1 MKKIVIFSLESI
13 ANGGDQMLG
22 DTTEFLISDANDVKI
37 SRAQLMPRDTQF
49 VKDNYLKV
57 AISHIA
63 FSIAEKLPDF
73 FKYRLYNW
81 GYKFRYSSYYKSVIS
96 KADKIIFGIGM
107 LKYSTQDFSYMFECI
122 NKIATKMNV
131 PVLMSAMS
139 VEKPIESDYRFRQVV
154 RAVNYPCVKAIT
166 TRDGQKGLDR
176 LRKHYIK
183 RDSLKSDFVGDPALW
198 APECYGIRKGSLHTP
213 AKLGIGLVRTDI
225 YEDYKNDVSKE
236 QLENMYRELIRLVIE
251 DGRFDFYL
259 FCNGMERDIEF
270 GRQLIKE
277 FNLPESKLLEKPKTA
292 KELLELV
299 SGFDL
304 VFGAR
309 LHACITSVSLG
320 VPVSGLLWDN
330 KLDYFSET
338 MGIRDYFN
346 DAPEVNGRCVY
357 AKLKAAFEHPL
368 DCDNRNNYKEKTKNS
383 LQQFV
388 QNS

>member
-183 RDSLKSDFVGDPALW
+183 RDSLKFDFVGDPALW
-198 APECYGIRKGSLHTP
+198 APECYGIRKDSLHTP

-225 YEDYKNDVSKE
+225 SIV
-236 QLENMYRELIRLVIE
+236 R
-251 DGRFDFYL
+251 
-259 FCNGMERDIEF
+259 
-270 GRQLIKE
+270 
-277 FNLPESKLLEKPKTA
+277 
-292 KELLELV
+292 
-299 SGFDL
+299 
-304 VFGAR
+304 
-309 LHACITSVSLG
+309 
-320 VPVSGLLWDN
+320 
-330 KLDYFSET
+330 
-338 MGIRDYFN
+338 
-346 DAPEVNGRCVY
+346 
-357 AKLKAAFEHPL
+357 
-368 DCDNRNNYKEKTKNS
+368 
-383 LQQFV
+383 
-388 QNS
+388 

>member
-1 MKKIVIFSLESI
+1 
-13 ANGGDQMLG
+13 
-22 DTTEFLISDANDVKI
+22 
-37 SRAQLMPRDTQF
+37 
-49 VKDNYLKV
+49 
-57 AISHIA
+57 
-63 FSIAEKLPDF
+63 
-73 FKYRLYNW
+73 
-81 GYKFRYSSYYKSVIS
+81 
-96 KADKIIFGIGM
+96 
-107 LKYSTQDFSYMFECI
+107 
-122 NKIATKMNV
+122 
-131 PVLMSAMS
+131 
-139 VEKPIESDYRFRQVV
+139 
-154 RAVNYPCVKAIT
+154 
-166 TRDGQKGLDR
+166 
-176 LRKHYIK
+176 
-183 RDSLKSDFVGDPALW
+183 
-198 APECYGIRKGSLHTP
+198 
-213 AKLGIGLVRTDI
+213 
-225 YEDYKNDVSKE
+225 
-236 QLENMYRELIRLVIE
+236 MYRELIRLVTE

-338 MGIRDYFN
+338 MGIREYFN
-346 DAPEVNGRCVY
+346 DAPEVNGKCVY

-368 DCDNRNNYKEKTKNS
+368 DYDNRNSYKEKTKNS